1 MQPNEIIKKHIAP
14 CGLHCGGCFAFNGGN
29 IQKHSTELIKSLG
42 NFDVYAQRFVT
53 MLDEPVFENYQSFKM
68 MLHYFSEPN
77 ATAAANRHVPCSK
90 VAMSG
95 IVSVRRVS
103 IFVFNVPLP
112 LRTNRVR
119 RTFAKTFH
127 LHQRKNTENR
137 HRKLLRGDKRC
148 SSILVLLLDKQENDQ
163 QSMPTGQLQYV
174 NINI

>member
-68 MLHYFSEPN
+68 MLHYFSEAKCN
-77 ATAAANRHVPCSK
+77 GCREQAC
-90 VAMSG
+90 
-95 IVSVRRVS
+95 
-103 IFVFNVPLP
+103 
-112 LRTNRVR
+112 
-119 RTFAKTFH
+119 AKTFH

>member
-53 MLDEPVFENYQSFKM
+53 MLDEPVFENYQSFKII
-68 MLHYFSEPN
+68 SRKPN

-103 IFVFNVPLP
+103 IFVFNVPLSP
-112 LRTNRVR
+112 ANKPGSTNICKNVSSPSTKKYGKSASKTITR
-119 RTFAKTFH
+119 R
-127 LHQRKNTENR
+127 
-137 HRKLLRGDKRC
+137 
-148 SSILVLLLDKQENDQ
+148 
-163 QSMPTGQLQYV
+163 
-174 NINI
+174 